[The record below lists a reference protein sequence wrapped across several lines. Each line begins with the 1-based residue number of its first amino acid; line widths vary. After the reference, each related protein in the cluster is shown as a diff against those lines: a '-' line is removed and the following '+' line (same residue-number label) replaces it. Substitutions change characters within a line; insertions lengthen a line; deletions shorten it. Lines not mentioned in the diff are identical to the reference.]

1 MNTPQTVRSHR
12 AALFGIWCTLRSL
25 RLPTSSP
32 FFAEHTL
39 FWVYL
44 VGTHLK
50 WIQTPGHDVA
60 PVILH
65 STSSWASNFPTCVL
79 NSDFVRS
86 GRKLFTCSLP
96 FHQARSLKHRSP
108 TYAVCTTSR
117 IVLPLH
123 MSHVH
128 EDGCQ
133 SLTKNVS
140 WKSMATQA
148 ETSASAVLDVV
159 SLSPPRLHTCT
170 LQNRSRRRRTWESPC
185 GAKQQ
190 THVTCSS
197 FLVSVTAYFRHC
209 SDTSLQENCQQN
221 HRDHFR

>member
-1 MNTPQTVRSHR
+1 MCSKFRFCEIRSMSSLNT
-12 AALFGIWCTLRSL
+12 
-25 RLPTSSP
+25 
-32 FFAEHTL
+32 
-39 FWVYL
+39 
-44 VGTHLK
+44 
-50 WIQTPGHDVA
+50 
-60 PVILH
+60 
-65 STSSWASNFPTCVL
+65 
-79 NSDFVRS
+79 
-86 GRKLFTCSLP
+86 KLFTCSLP
-96 FHQARSLKHRSP
+96 FHQARSLEHRSP
-108 TYAVCTTSR
+108 TYAVCTSSR

-140 WKSMATQA
+140 WKSMATQG

>member
-1 MNTPQTVRSHR
+1 MCSTFRFFEIRSMSSLNT
-12 AALFGIWCTLRSL
+12 
-25 RLPTSSP
+25 
-32 FFAEHTL
+32 
-39 FWVYL
+39 
-44 VGTHLK
+44 
-50 WIQTPGHDVA
+50 
-60 PVILH
+60 
-65 STSSWASNFPTCVL
+65 
-79 NSDFVRS
+79 
-86 GRKLFTCSLP
+86 KLFTCSLP
-96 FHQARSLKHRSP
+96 FHQASLEHRSP
-108 TYAVCTTSR
+108 TYAVCTSSG

-140 WKSMATQA
+140 WKSMATQG

-170 LQNRSRRRRTWESPC
+170 LQNRSRERRTWESPC

-190 THVTCSS
+190 THGTCSS
-197 FLVSVTAYFRHC
+197 FLVSVTAYFRHFA
-209 SDTSLQENCQQN
+209 DTSLQENCQQN